1 MSNPVMKS
9 RPTRAATIASMRNK
23 KMTAVAEDSDDS
35 FDGAGE
41 VIDASDEDVE
51 PAPSTRGRKRPAPA
65 PTKTPKR
72 KAAKP
77 PSGRAARSTRAA
89 TAVDDD
95 SGDDVDEIVAPS
107 RTRATR
113 TASGMTQ
120 GGTQSTWGRSRR

>member
-1 MSNPVMKS
+1 MSNPVTKS

-35 FDGAGE
+35 FDEADE
-41 VIDASDEDVE
+41 VIDASDEDIA

-65 PTKTPKR
+65 LKKTPKR

-77 PSGRAARSTRAA
+77 PSGRARSTRAA